1 MNMPSPIF
9 AAVCVGLVALQLL
22 AALPWLLAVDLRMRQ
37 VLREWKTWGI
47 GVMVSFAGGIG
58 AAFYLDANST
68 QTILAGWGRLYM
80 SILHLQ
86 LAADLIVFILLV
98 MLLIWP
104 KGGAVAQAAFR
115 EGLRQP
121 MFWTLALFACGLM
134 AFSIVLPYFTFGED
148 LKMVKDLCYA
158 FTMISALFF
167 GVVSAAMS
175 VHEEIE
181 GRTAVTVM
189 SKPISRRQ
197 FFLGKFSGI
206 LLSAL
211 AMTLLVG
218 WVLVWVILGKQ
229 AYDATPA
236 SPDKT
241 PDPVWLTHVLDS
253 YFSAGTLSDLVR
265 GIGLWVSDAV
275 AVVPGLVQ
283 GFCQVMVLVALATA
297 LATRLP
303 MVVNLTF
310 CLAIY
315 FLGNLAP
322 IMADATQQ
330 GYPLV
335 HFIAQVFQTVSPGL
349 ELFDVSSAVT
359 RDMPLPVVEYSIY
372 TLNVV
377 GYALTYSAAALLF
390 GLILFEDRDLA

>member
-1 MNMPSPIF
+1 MF
-9 AAVCVGLVALQLL
+9 TAVCIGLVALQVL
-22 AALPWLLAVDLRMRQ
+22 AALPWWVAIDLRTRQ
-37 VLREWKTWGI
+37 LLRDIKTWGI
-47 GVMVSFAGGIG
+47 GIGVCLAAGFG
-58 AAFYLDANST
+58 AAYYLDANSNPAT
-68 QTILAGWGRLYM
+68 LSGWGRLYM
-80 SILHLQ
+80 SVLQ
-86 LAADLIVFILLV
+86 LQLGADLIVLILFV
-98 MLLIWP
+98 MLLVWP

-121 MFWTLALFACGLM
+121 MFWMLAFFASLLM
-134 AFSIVLPYFTFGED
+134 LVSPFLPYFTFGED

-158 FTMISALFF
+158 FTMMSSLLF
-167 GVVSAAMS
+167 GVVSAAIS

-197 FFLGKFSGI
+197 FFLGKFAGI

-211 AMTLLVG
+211 AMTILVG
-218 WVLVWVILGKQ
+218 WLLIWVIVLKQ
-229 AYDATPA
+229 AFDAPSTSNERIA
-236 SPDKT
+236 
-241 PDPVWLTHVLDS
+241 DPPWVAEFLQYAFDQD
-253 YFSAGTLSDLVR
+253 TLADLVR
-265 GIGLWVSDAV
+265 GLGLWTDDAL
-275 AVVPGLVQ
+275 AVLPGLIQ

-322 IMADATQQ
+322 IMAEATRKE
-330 GYPLV
+330 YPLI
-335 HFIAQVFQTVSPGL
+335 HFIAEVLQTITPGL
-349 ELFDVSSAVT
+349 ELFDVSPAVT
-359 RDMPLPVVEYSIY
+359 RDVALPVAAYSLY

-377 GYALTYSAAALLF
+377 GYAVTYSAAALVF